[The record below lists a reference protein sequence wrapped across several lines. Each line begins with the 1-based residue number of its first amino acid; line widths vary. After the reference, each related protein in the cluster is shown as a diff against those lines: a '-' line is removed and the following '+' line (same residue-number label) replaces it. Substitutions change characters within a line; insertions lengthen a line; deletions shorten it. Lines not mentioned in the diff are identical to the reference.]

1 MAIGFSED
9 ASHVVRF
16 CVKKKEKKLKLLTCV
31 KLIVNIACDLLLVS
45 FIPVLAVTLKVNKI
59 DLKSM
64 FLHVHTNC
72 YNSSSGDTIMTNS
85 I

>member
-1 MAIGFSED
+1 M
-9 ASHVVRF
+9 VRF

-59 DLKSM
+59 DFKDM
-64 FLHVHTNC
+64 FLHVH
-72 YNSSSGDTIMTNS
+72 YNLLQFLFR
-85 I
+85 